1 MWDNSGT
8 EHKKNCLALKETL
21 TTGCNKRAKGRQ
33 HKNAPPIFRFWV
45 VHLLREFQSHHVLWF
60 LRFCSFIIVF
70 CFLLEIKKALY
81 AWLVLKSI
89 GNTCSLVCVMCEIL
103 LCWDE
108 MERMESITALP
119 NLCSPTQK
127 CDLSYWST
135 ELWMQ
140 ILFPTITSYQLIA
153 DTPCLSQL
161 SKAQLEKANNIR
173 CSS

>member
-21 TTGCNKRAKGRQ
+21 TQGATRGQKAGNIKMPHQFLG
-33 HKNAPPIFRFWV
+33 FELSTFW
-45 VHLLREFQSHHVLWF
+45 E
-60 LRFCSFIIVF
+60 SFNHIMFYDFFVSVIIVF
-70 CFLLEIKKALY
+70 CFLLELKKALY

-119 NLCSPTQK
+119 NLCSPTQE

-161 SKAQLEKANNIR
+161 SRPQLEKGNNIR